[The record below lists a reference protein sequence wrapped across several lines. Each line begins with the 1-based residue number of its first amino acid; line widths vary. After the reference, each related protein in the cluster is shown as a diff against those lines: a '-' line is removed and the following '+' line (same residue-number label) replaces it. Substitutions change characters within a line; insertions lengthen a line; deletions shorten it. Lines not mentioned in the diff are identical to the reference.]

1 MEEEDME
8 EEDMEEEDADEEGH
22 EDVKGEFPSR
32 LVGCRLTILFLL

>member
-1 MEEEDME
+1 MTTWN
-8 EEDMEEEDADEEGH
+8 EEGH